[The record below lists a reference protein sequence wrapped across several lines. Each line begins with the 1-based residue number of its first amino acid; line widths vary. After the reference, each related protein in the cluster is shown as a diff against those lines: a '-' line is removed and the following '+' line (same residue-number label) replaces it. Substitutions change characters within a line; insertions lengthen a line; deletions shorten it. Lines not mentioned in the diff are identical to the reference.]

1 MSPSLQHGM
10 RTWWRGDAVH
20 VWQTA
25 ARGMASAVAG
35 VAAIAL
41 GWPSGV
47 HTGPTLLNAAGVL
60 AAALAVVLLAPPP
73 APSAPQRRRFG
84 YMAAATVAAVALL
97 RGWAPA
103 GFGPASRIT
112 AAVLLLLAASLLLK
126 PRLPRIATAA
136 DLLVAAAGCYLGCAA
151 LLHAPGAAVA
161 VPWVMGF
168 ALALLAGAWMAAWP
182 QRRPVSFYLET
193 GAAASVLRRLLP
205 VTLVYPLLMAAY
217 AAARGHDDLLAVDL
231 TQALLVVSTA
241 AFGVALLWL
250 IAWELDRRDAMA
262 QLASL
267 DLRASERRYRQQF
280 DNNPQP
286 MWVFSTASLRFL
298 AVNDSAVREFGYSRE
313 EFLSMTVLDI
323 RPAEDRERLRAMVTH
338 GQALKGWLWRY
349 LTKSGTLLE
358 AEVFAQPIDWH
369 GEAAFLSFINDVT
382 ARRSAETQLRE
393 REEQVRT
400 LLESTSEGI
409 YTLDMEGRCVWCN
422 PAAAKLLGLA
432 ETSQLLGRQVH
443 ALAHHTRADGETYPA
458 AECRLT
464 EATRTG
470 RPVSLDEELLWRAD
484 GSSFHADM
492 RCNPLYRGGKLSGA
506 VVAIAD
512 ASERRNLRAQIQQV
526 QKMEAVGRLAAG
538 IAHDFNNLL
547 TVING
552 YTDMLMQQG
561 DAPMSRERQQRA
573 LDSIR
578 HAGERAATLTRQLL
592 AFSRQQV
599 IEPKQLNLNSV
610 LEEMGGLLQ
619 RMLTEQIE
627 LTITCDAGLG
637 LVHADPGQISQILMN
652 LVANAR
658 DAMPG
663 GGRITIETANFSLDD
678 RYAATHADVA
688 PGEYVLLTVSDTGI
702 GMDASVRS
710 HIFEP
715 FFTTK
720 PLGQGSSGLGLA
732 TVFGIVKQNGGTVSA
747 YSEPGH
753 GTCIKVYLPRILA
766 GADAALR
773 RPPATTGGDGETIL
787 LVEDEEALRELAC
800 EVLRARGYEVLAAS
814 RPSQALELLRGYPGP
829 LAMVITDLAMPEMD
843 GSSLVRHIAAQR
855 PGLAVLFVSGF
866 PGRLLAPNHQLAPGT
881 AFLQKP
887 FSPEALVAKVR
898 AVLAGGVEA
907 GAVAS

>member
-1 MSPSLQHGM
+1 MSLSLQHGM
-10 RTWWRGDAVH
+10 RAWLRGDAVH

-25 ARGMASAVAG
+25 ARGMATAVAVG
-35 VAAIAL
+35 AAVSL
-41 GWPSGV
+41 GWTSGV
-47 HTGPTLLNAAGVL
+47 YAGPTLLNAAGVL
-60 AAALAVVLLAPPP
+60 AAAVAVIFLAPAPAPTSPRRRRLGYGAAAVV
-73 APSAPQRRRFG
+73 
-84 YMAAATVAAVALL
+84 VAAALL

-103 GFGPASRIT
+103 GFRPASHIT
-112 AAVLLLLAASLLLK
+112 AAALLLLGASLLLK
-126 PRLPRIATAA
+126 PRLPWIATVA
-136 DLLVAAAGCYLGCAA
+136 DLLVAAAGCGLGFDA
-151 LLHAPGAAVA
+151 LLRAPGATIAVSWA
-161 VPWVMGF
+161 MAF
-168 ALALLAGAWMAAWP
+168 ALLLLAAAWMAAWP
-182 QRRPVSFYLET
+182 QRRPVSFYLEA
-193 GAAASVLRRLLP
+193 GSAASVLRRLLP
-205 VTLVYPLLMAAY
+205 LTLLYPVLLAAA
-217 AAARGHDDLLAVDL
+217 AAARGRGNLFAVHV
-231 TQALLVVSTA
+231 TQAMLVVSTA
-241 AFGVALLWL
+241 AFGAALLWL

-286 MWVFSTASLRFL
+286 MWVFSIASLRFL
-298 AVNDSAVREFGYSRE
+298 AVNDSAVREFGYCRE
-313 EFLSMTVLDI
+313 EFLGMTVLDI
-323 RPAEDRERLRAMVTH
+323 HPAEDRERLRAIVNK
-338 GQALKGWLWRY
+338 GQPVKGWLWRY
-349 LTKSGTLLE
+349 LTKSGTVLE

-382 ARRSAETQLRE
+382 ARRSAENQLRE

-400 LLESTSEGI
+400 LLDSTSEGI
-409 YTLDMEGRCVWCN
+409 YTLDMEGRCLWCN

-432 ETSQLLGRQVH
+432 EASQLLGRQVH
-443 ALAHHTRADGETYPA
+443 ALAHHTRADGQPYPA
-458 AECRLT
+458 AECRLA
-464 EATRTG
+464 EAARTG

-492 RCNPLYRGGKLSGA
+492 RCNPLYRGGKLSG
-506 VVAIAD
+506 VVIAIAD
-512 ASERRNLRAQIQQV
+512 ASERRNLRTQIQQA

-552 YTDMLMQQG
+552 YTDMLLQQG
-561 DAPMSRERQQRA
+561 EAPLSPDRQQRA

-578 HAGERAATLTRQLL
+578 KAGERAATLTRQLL

-599 IEPKQLNLNSV
+599 IEPKSLNLNSV
-610 LEEMGGLLQ
+610 LEEMDGLLR

-627 LTITCDAGLG
+627 LHIAGDAGLG
-637 LVHADPGQISQILMN
+637 LVHADPGQLSQILMN

-678 RYAATHADVA
+678 RYVATHAEVA
-688 PGEYVLLTVSDTGI
+688 PGDYVLLTVSDTGA
-702 GMDASVRS
+702 GMDASIRS

-720 PLGQGSSGLGLA
+720 PLGQGSTGLGLA

-753 GTCIKVYLPRILA
+753 GTSVKVYLPRILA
-766 GADAALR
+766 GADGALR
-773 RPPATTGGDGETIL
+773 RPPATTGGGGETIL
-787 LVEDEEALRELAC
+787 LVEDEDAVRELAC
-800 EVLRARGYEVLAAS
+800 EVLRARGYEVLTAS
-814 RPSQALELLRGYPGP
+814 RPSQALELLRGYTGA

-866 PGRLLAPNHQLAPGT
+866 PDRILSPNYQLAPEI

-887 FSPEALVAKVR
+887 FSPEMLAARVR
-898 AVLAGGVEA
+898 AVLAGRPETA
-907 GAVAS
+907 AAAS